1 MLPGSLAGKD
11 QICVVHPE
19 YRREDQ
25 EEEEDHDEYHEDGLH
40 MIPLPSDHINSHIWI
55 VNDSLGVASPG

>member
-11 QICVVHPE
+11 QICVVHPQ

-25 EEEEDHDEYHEDGLH
+25 EEEEYHDEYHVDGLH
-40 MIPLPSDHINSHIWI
+40 MIPLSSYHINGHIWI
-55 VNDSLGVASPG
+55 VDDSLSVTSPG